1 MLPTALLVIEAL
13 LGALPT
19 TLPVLFTQSSP
30 SLLRYPV
37 LTSALPLPPSL
48 KLKASDTQSL
58 VSVWAGHLEGRTE
71 PCEPPSHS
79 GGLEAEGTE
88 KIPNS

>member
-13 LGALPT
+13 LGALPIP
-19 TLPVLFTQSSP
+19 LPILFTQSSP

-37 LTSALPLPPSL
+37 FTSALPLPPSS

-58 VSVWAGHLEGRTE
+58 ISVWARHLEGRTE

-79 GGLEAEGTE
+79 GGPEAEGTE
-88 KIPNS
+88 KGPSS